1 MKRTERLAGTVER
14 FVCGSGGRVE
24 VSKCRAVLGPAFA
37 GVGRELGGR
46 GDDGVRL
53 CGVVSVG
60 PGRWAGL
67 RKRSEAPLVGEIR
80 KLSTDFSSFILI
92 NRDLLNKLRTI

>member
-1 MKRTERLAGTVER
+1 MQGCTRHCI
-14 FVCGSGGRVE
+14 CGGG
-24 VSKCRAVLGPAFA
+24 S
-37 GVGRELGGR
+37 ELGGR
-46 GDDGVRL
+46 GDDRVRL

-60 PGRWAGL
+60 LGLGL
-67 RKRSEAPLVGEIR
+67 RAGCANGAKRSAAPLVGEIR